1 GGSKAGATRKILAGG
16 SVGAHRW
23 WWGWRDARR
32 DPRRSADLTVDGAV
46 HHGDPPLRPPT
57 SRARPVPTFPRPPDR
72 RRPARAR
79 DRRALLAPGAR
90 VGADREGPSRRRR
103 HPDGLGQDALL
114 QPPRPPVLA
123 APARRARP
131 LSLPDEGARPG
142 PARGARGVG
151 EEPARDADVHLR
163 RRHAPRRAA
172 CRPRAGESRADEP
185 RHAPLGD
192 PPAPYEM
199 GDALPESS
207 LCRHRRAP

>member
-1 GGSKAGATRKILAGG
+1 MLGEILDDLLTSPSTGPCITATRHFA
-16 SVGAHRW
+16 
-23 WWGWRDARR
+23 
-32 DPRRSADLTVDGAV
+32 
-46 HHGDPPLRPPT
+46 
-57 SRARPVPTFPRPPDR
+57 
-72 RRPARAR
+72 
-79 DRRALLAPGAR
+79 
-90 VGADREGPSRRRR
+90 
-103 HPDGLGQDALL
+103 
-114 QPPRPPVLA
+114 PRPPVLA

-207 LCRHRRAP
+207 LCRHRRAPRVPGRLRQP